1 MIPPSPTETSAPPLR
16 RPTRWSRGWPSRRAS
31 WWASPRGPRSRPPCA
46 SRGSWSRAW
55 SSPFYAIAPTST
67 SPRASGRNSLPLK
80 IGAGDVGDS
89 HGDAKEVYPEEC
101 AGVLV
106 GMDTGE
112 MKVVVDVWR
121 AENTHEEERSR
132 RFLIEPL
139 KIKEF
144 EERAAERDMDVLGF
158 YHSHPDHPAE
168 PSEYDREHA
177 WPGYS
182 YVIASV
188 SAENVEEM
196 RSWVLRD
203 DRSGYDEEPLLG

>member
-1 MIPPSPTETSAPPLR
+1 M
-16 RPTRWSRGWPSRRAS
+16 
-31 WWASPRGPRSRPPCA
+31 
-46 SRGSWSRAW
+46 
-55 SSPFYAIAPTST
+55 
-67 SPRASGRNSLPLK
+67 PLK
-80 IGAGDVGDS
+80 IGAD
-89 HGDAKEVYPEEC
+89 DAGRIHDHAREAYPEEC
-101 AGVLV
+101 AGALV
-106 GMDTGE
+106 GVDKGDT
-112 MKVVVDVWR
+112 KVVVDVWR

-144 EERAAERDMDVLGF
+144 EERAEEREMGVLGF

-188 SAENVEEM
+188 SAANVEDV
-196 RSWVLRD
+196 RSWTLKD
-203 DRSGYDEEPLLG
+203 DRSAYDEEPIVG

>member
-1 MIPPSPTETSAPPLR
+1 M
-16 RPTRWSRGWPSRRAS
+16 
-31 WWASPRGPRSRPPCA
+31 
-46 SRGSWSRAW
+46 
-55 SSPFYAIAPTST
+55 
-67 SPRASGRNSLPLK
+67 PLK
-80 IGAGDVGDS
+80 IGAGDVGHIHD
-89 HGDAKEVYPEEC
+89 HAKEAYPEEC

-106 GMDTGE
+106 GMDTGG
-112 MKVVVDVWR
+112 MKIVVDVWR
-121 AENTHEEERSR
+121 AENTHEEERAR

-177 WPGYS
+177 WPGWS

-188 SAENVEEM
+188 SAENVEDM
-196 RSWVLRD
+196 RSWVLKG
-203 DRSGYDEEPLLG
+203 DRSGYDEEPIVG

>member
-1 MIPPSPTETSAPPLR
+1 M
-16 RPTRWSRGWPSRRAS
+16 
-31 WWASPRGPRSRPPCA
+31 
-46 SRGSWSRAW
+46 
-55 SSPFYAIAPTST
+55 
-67 SPRASGRNSLPLK
+67 PLK
-80 IGAGDVGDS
+80 IGAGDVGHIHD
-89 HGDAKEVYPEEC
+89 HAKEAYPEEC

-106 GMDTGE
+106 GMDTGG
-112 MKVVVDVWR
+112 MKIVVDVWL

-139 KIKEF
+139 KIKQF

-177 WPGYS
+177 WPGWS

-188 SAENVEEM
+188 SAENVEDM
-196 RSWVLRD
+196 RSWVLKG
-203 DRSGYDEEPLLG
+203 DRSGYDEEPIVG

>member
-1 MIPPSPTETSAPPLR
+1 
-16 RPTRWSRGWPSRRAS
+16 
-31 WWASPRGPRSRPPCA
+31 
-46 SRGSWSRAW
+46 
-55 SSPFYAIAPTST
+55 
-67 SPRASGRNSLPLK
+67 LPLK
-80 IGAGDVGDS
+80 IGAGDVGHIHD
-89 HGDAKEVYPEEC
+89 HAKEEYPEEC

-106 GMDTGE
+106 GMDTGG

-177 WPGYS
+177 WPGWS

-188 SAENVEEM
+188 SAENVEDM
-196 RSWVLRD
+196 RSWVLKG
-203 DRSGYDEEPLLG
+203 DRSGYDEEPIVG

>member
-1 MIPPSPTETSAPPLR
+1 
-16 RPTRWSRGWPSRRAS
+16 
-31 WWASPRGPRSRPPCA
+31 
-46 SRGSWSRAW
+46 
-55 SSPFYAIAPTST
+55 
-67 SPRASGRNSLPLK
+67 LPLK
-80 IGAGDVGDS
+80 IGAGDVGHIHD
-89 HGDAKEVYPEEC
+89 HAKETYPEEC

-106 GMDTGE
+106 GMDTGG
-112 MKVVVDVWR
+112 MKIVVDVWR

-177 WPGYS
+177 WPGWS

-188 SAENVEEM
+188 SAENVEDM
-196 RSWVLRD
+196 RSWVLKG
-203 DRSGYDEEPLLG
+203 DRSGYDEEPIVG